1 MTKKRPFNG
10 FMYFADAQH
19 AVYTAKNKSVHL
31 TVKKLVKRATW
42 DWKMMNENER
52 RKWRSESRRRHDE
65 VLCIFYW
72 NQQITTYIMQKHD
85 WWSYNSHGY
94 LMK

>member
-31 TVKKLVKRATW
+31 TVKKLVKRAT
-42 DWKMMNENER
+42 
-52 RKWRSESRRRHDE
+52 
-65 VLCIFYW
+65 
-72 NQQITTYIMQKHD
+72 
-85 WWSYNSHGY
+85 
-94 LMK
+94 